1 MSRGRGE
8 SERGSVAVT
17 VALSLTVLLGFA
29 ALVVDIGLNW
39 ATRTSAQTAAD
50 SAALA
55 GASSLL
61 SDGGLAAITTVEDFL
76 NQNVGG
82 LVELP
87 DDAGWATDGAVG
99 NGEVVCWTMPNPV
112 PGPGAACPDGSNAL
126 QVTTPPIVVRYAFA
140 PVLGKTT
147 SSIRSRAAAGA
158 GPAAPNNCVLCVLD
172 PNDDEALEMIG
183 VGGIRVTGGGIVV
196 NSDDPDN
203 AVVLASAGDIVADQ
217 IRVVGGVDDTGL
229 GQFLPPFEQGGPPVP
244 DPLADLLTPDGLASP
259 PAPAATPVQ
268 NITGAATLQPGVY
281 DSINVNAGGILT
293 LEEGV
298 YVVTESRRPR
308 VPGQERRPG
317 AQQRRRGH
325 HLSGLLGLPGFVR
338 QRARGQVPAGR
349 RGPVPGQPAGLGRVR
364 GAVDL
369 RRPRQHQVDAAVRR
383 RRSERRGVHGQRRLR
398 VFSTSGV
405 QIDSLLVVDRLQ
417 SINLATLRVDYDP
430 SDPLLPGSG
439 CQCSSSSRVTRR
451 YVSGS

>member
-8 SERGSVAVT
+8 SERGSVAIT

-61 SDGGLAAITTVEDFL
+61 SDGGLAAISTVEDLL
-76 NQNVGG
+76 NRNVDG

-87 DDAGWATDGAVG
+87 ADAGWATDGNVG

-147 SSIRSRAAAGA
+147 SSIRARAAAGA

-172 PNDDEALEMIG
+172 PDDDGALEVIG
-183 VGGIRVTGGGIVV
+183 LGGIDVDGGGIVV
-196 NSDDPDN
+196 NSDDADA
-203 AVVLASAGDIVADQ
+203 AVVLASAGDIVANQ
-217 IRVVGGVDDTGL
+217 IRVVGGVDDTGI
-229 GQFLPPFEQGGPPVP
+229 GQLLPPAEEGGPPVP
-244 DPLADLLTPDGLASP
+244 DPLADLPTPDELPSPPTPATTPIQDITGPVTLTPG
-259 PAPAATPVQ
+259 
-268 NITGAATLQPGVY
+268 IY
-281 DSINVNAGGILT
+281 DSINVNSGGVLT

-298 YVVTESRRPR
+298 YVVTEPAGFR
-308 VPGQERRPG
+308 VRDG
-317 AQQRRRGH
+317 
-325 HLSGLLGLPGFVR
+325 
-338 QRARGQVPAGR
+338 GQVDGDGDGATLYLACSDYPTPCANELGAR
-349 RGPVPGQPAGLGRVR
+349 FRLDPDAEFQASPPGSGEYAGLSIFADRGNTRSTLLFGDVDLD
-364 GAVDL
+364 GAVYT
-369 RRPRQHQVDAAVRR
+369 A
-383 RRSERRGVHGQRRLR
+383 SSRLR
-398 VFSTSGV
+398 VFSTSTV
-405 QIDSLLVVDRLQ
+405 QINSLLVVDRLQ
-417 SINLATLRVDYDP
+417 SINLAELRVSYDP
-430 SDPLLPGSG
+430 GDPLPGVG
-439 CQCSSSSRVTRR
+439 VPVLIQ
-451 YVSGS
+451 

>member
-1 MSRGRGE
+1 MLRGRGE
-8 SERGSVAVT
+8 SERGSVAIT

-61 SDGGLAAITTVEDFL
+61 SDGGVAAITTVEDFL
-76 NQNVGG
+76 NRNVGG

-87 DDAGWATDGAVG
+87 DDADWATDGNVG

-147 SSIRSRAAAGA
+147 SSIRARAAAGA

-172 PNDDEALEMIG
+172 PDDDGALEVIG
-183 VGGIRVTGGGIVV
+183 LGGIVVDGGGIVV
-196 NSDDPDN
+196 NSDDSD
-203 AVVLASAGDIVADQ
+203 AVVLASAGDIVANQ
-217 IRVVGGVDDTGL
+217 IRVVGGVDDTGV
-229 GQFLPPFEQGGPPVP
+229 GQLIPPFEGGGPPVP
-244 DPLADLLTPDGLASP
+244 DPLADLPTPDELPSP
-259 PAPAATPVQ
+259 PTPAATPVQ
-268 NITGAATLQPGVY
+268 NITGPVTLTPGVY
-281 DSINVNAGGILT
+281 DSINVNSGATLT

-298 YVVTESRRPR
+298 YVVTEAAGFR
-308 VPGQERRPG
+308 VRDDGEVQSSGDGVTIYLACSDYPAPCDNELGARFRLDDGGQFLAGPP
-317 AQQRRRGH
+317 A
-325 HLSGLLGLPGFVR
+325 SGDY
-338 QRARGQVPAGR
+338 
-349 RGPVPGQPAGLGRVR
+349 AGLSIFADRGNTRSTLLFGDVDLA
-364 GAVDL
+364 GAVYT
-369 RRPRQHQVDAAVRR
+369 A
-383 RRSERRGVHGQRRLR
+383 SSRLR

-405 QIDSLLVVDRLQ
+405 QIDSLLIVDRLQ
-417 SINLATLRVDYDP
+417 SINLAPLEVNYDP
-430 SDPLLPGSG
+430 SDPLPGVG
-439 CQCSSSSRVTRR
+439 VPVLIQ
-451 YVSGS
+451 

>member
-61 SDGGLAAITTVEDFL
+61 SDGGLAAITSVEDLL
-76 NQNVGG
+76 NRNVGG

-87 DDAGWATDGAVG
+87 DDAGWATDGNVG

-147 SSIRSRAAAGA
+147 SSIRARAAAGA

-172 PNDDEALEMIG
+172 PSGENALNVLG
-183 VGGIRVTGGGIVV
+183 SGGIEVTGGGIVV
-196 NSDDPDN
+196 NSSNLTAALVDPLGGN
-203 AVVLASAGDIVADQ
+203 VSANQ
-217 IRVVGGVDDTGL
+217 IRVVGGVDDPAGL
-229 GQFLPPFEQGGPPVP
+229 LLPPGEEGGPPVP
-244 DPLADLLTPDGLASP
+244 DPLADLPVPVLPPLPNPARDITVDTTLT
-259 PAPAATPVQ
+259 
-268 NITGAATLQPGVY
+268 PGVY
-281 DSINVNAGGILT
+281 AGINVATGATLT

-298 YVVTESRRPR
+298 YVITNS
-308 VPGQERRPG
+308 
-317 AQQRRRGH
+317 
-325 HLSGLLGLPGFVR
+325 PGFAGFTVR
-338 QRARGQVPAGR
+338 DRGVVSAGDGVTIYLTCDSYPTRCDNEDGARFQLDDGARFQPDDEGRFLASPPATSEY
-349 RGPVPGQPAGLGRVR
+349 AGLSIFADR
-364 GAVDL
+364 GNTSPMLLDGDL
-369 RRPRQHQVDAAVRR
+369 LLTGAIYAA
-383 RRSERRGVHGQRRLR
+383 SAQLR
-398 VFSTSGV
+398 VGPLSAV
-405 QIDSLLVVDRLQ
+405 QVGSLVIVDRL
-417 SINLATLRVDYDP
+417 LAANDALLRVSYDP
-430 SDPLLPGSG
+430 SLPLIAIEPPVLIG
-439 CQCSSSSRVTRR
+439 
-451 YVSGS
+451 

>member
-8 SERGSVAVT
+8 AERGSVAIT

-76 NQNVGG
+76 NRNVGG

-87 DDAGWATDGAVG
+87 DDAGWATDGNVG

-140 PVLGKTT
+140 SVLGKTT
-147 SSIRSRAAAGA
+147 SSIRARAAAGA

-172 PNDDEALEMIG
+172 PDDD
-183 VGGIRVTGGGIVV
+183 GGAGGDRPRRDRRRRRRDRGQLRRLRRGGAGQRRGHRRQPDQGRRRGRRHRA
-196 NSDDPDN
+196 SGSSPAGRAGRAAGSRPARRPAHAGRADP
-203 AVVLASAGDIVADQ
+203 AAHPGGD
-217 IRVVGGVDDTGL
+217 
-229 GQFLPPFEQGGPPVP
+229 PGPEHHRPRHPHARHLRQHQRERRRRP
-244 DPLADLLTPDGLASP
+244 DPGGRGLRGHRA
-259 PAPAATPVQ
+259 
-268 NITGAATLQPGVY
+268 
-281 DSINVNAGGILT
+281 
-293 LEEGV
+293 
-298 YVVTESRRPR
+298 RR

-317 AQQRRRGH
+317 AEQGDGATIYLACSDYPAPCDNELGARFRLDDGGQF
-325 HLSGLLGLPGFVR
+325 LASPPASGEY
-338 QRARGQVPAGR
+338 
-349 RGPVPGQPAGLGRVR
+349 AGLSIFADRGNTRSTLLFGDVDLA
-364 GAVDL
+364 GAVYT
-369 RRPRQHQVDAAVRR
+369 A
-383 RRSERRGVHGQRRLR
+383 SSRLR

-417 SINLATLRVDYDP
+417 SINLDTLEVNYDP
-430 SDPLLPGSG
+430 SDPLPGVG
-439 CQCSSSSRVTRR
+439 VPVLIQ
-451 YVSGS
+451 